1 MPDSL
6 PLVPAGLQRDFAI
19 ASIRSTIVDVPTVR
33 RHELSTLSVT
43 AQSYVIVELRLANGA
58 EGIGEAATLGG
69 PRWSEESVES
79 IKATIDAYLA
89 PALIGAPADRFE
101 AAHIRMDAAAKRNNA
116 AKAAIE
122 SALFDAV
129 GKTLGVPAV
138 QFWAAP
144 YARAC
149 RCCGLSLP
157 AIPPRRSRR
166 RRSKLA
172 ARLHDTFKVKIGAQS
187 PEVDIARLRRLAGS
201 LGGQASL
208 IVDANQAWDET
219 AAQRCLPV
227 LAELGIRLVEQ
238 PLPAWNLAGMARLR
252 ARSNVPLM
260 ADECVF
266 SAHDM
271 LDVVRAEAADV
282 VSLKLVKHGGLLATR
297 DVAAVAE
304 AAGIGLYGGCLLE
317 SSIGAAAHLASI
329 RRAARAR
336 LGLRAFRPADPRRRF
351 GRGAVALHRFPGPSA
366 RRARPRRDA
375 RQEQAEP
382 LRAPLKRQP
391 SRATPRENPGFS
403 TNEGRFPQETDR
415 MAKRKYAK
423 SVPQPLRL
431 SQSMRDLLIHVLL
444 TVSQP
449 TEFVAISA
457 VNVLDTFS
465 SPICPGDRMGE

>member
-89 PALIGAPADRFE
+89 PALIGVPADRFE

-138 QFWAAP
+138 QFLGGAV
-144 YARAC
+144 RE
-149 RCCGLSLP
+149 S
-157 AIPPRRSRR
+157 IPVLWTLASGDPTQEIEEAEK
-166 RRSKLA
+166 KLA

-271 LDVVRAEAADV
+271 LDVVRAEATDV

-317 SSIGAAAHLASI
+317 SSIGAAAHLQVFA
-329 RRAARAR
+329 
-336 LGLRAFRPADPRRRF
+336 GLRELAWGCEHF
-351 GRGAVALHRFPGPSA
+351 GPQILVDDLV
-366 RRARPRRDA
+366 
-375 RQEQAEP
+375 EEP
-382 LRAPLKRQP
+382 LRFTDFRVHLPAG
-391 SRATPRENPGFS
+391 PGLGVTLDKNKLS
-403 TNEGRFPQETDR
+403 H
-415 MAKRKYAK
+415 YA
-423 SVPQPLRL
+423 R
-431 SQSMRDLLIHVLL
+431 R
-444 TVSQP
+444 
-449 TEFVAISA
+449 
-457 VNVLDTFS
+457 
-465 SPICPGDRMGE
+465 